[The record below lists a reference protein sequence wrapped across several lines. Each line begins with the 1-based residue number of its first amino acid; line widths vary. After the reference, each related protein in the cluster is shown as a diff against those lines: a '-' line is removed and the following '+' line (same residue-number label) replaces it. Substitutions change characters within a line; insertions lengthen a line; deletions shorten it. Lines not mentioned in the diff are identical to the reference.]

1 MLPDLQN
8 CGMSLK
14 VSEVA
19 GSSARR
25 FVGDRIREVFD
36 ILAVVAHLRCE
47 RNLEGCMRARNN
59 LGCFPFGAMPYF
71 SHF

>member
-8 CGMSLK
+8 CGMSSK

-19 GSSARR
+19 GRSARR

-36 ILAVVAHLRCE
+36 ILAVVAHLCCE
-47 RNLEGCMRARNN
+47 RM
-59 LGCFPFGAMPYF
+59 
-71 SHF
+71 

>member
-36 ILAVVAHLRCE
+36 ILAVVAHLCCE
-47 RNLEGCMRARNN
+47 RM
-59 LGCFPFGAMPYF
+59 
-71 SHF
+71 